1 MEYKKEAERSD
12 NTEPIIRNAERAA
25 YILGIPD
32 KAFREQS
39 KRKMNTYS
47 KVANASRN
55 RRVYEFYPYLAAQAL
70 GIPVE
75 TLEERDR
82 EWKGEKDGDNV

>member
-32 KAFREQS
+32 KAFREQA

-82 EWKGEKDGDNV
+82 EWKGEKDGDNA

>member
-1 MEYKKEAERSD
+1 MD
-12 NTEPIIRNAERAA
+12 PIIRNAERAA

-32 KAFREQS
+32 QAFREQA
-39 KRKMNTYS
+39 KRRMNAYS
-47 KVANASRN
+47 KVANTSRN

-75 TLEERDR
+75 ALEERDKK
-82 EWKGEKDGDNV
+82 WKDKERTQ

>member
-1 MEYKKEAERSD
+1 MD
-12 NTEPIIRNAERAA
+12 PIIRNAERAA
-25 YILGIPD
+25 YILGIP
-32 KAFREQS
+32 AQSYREQA

-47 KVANASRN
+47 KVANTSRN

-75 TLEERDR
+75 DLEERDKK
-82 EWKGEKDGDNV
+82 WKGGEK

>member
-1 MEYKKEAERSD
+1 MEYKTIKKGSD
-12 NTEPIIRNAERAA
+12 STEPIIRNAERAA

-32 KAFREQS
+32 QAFREQA

-47 KVANASRN
+47 KVANTSRN

-75 TLEERDR
+75 ALEERD
-82 EWKGEKDGDNV
+82 EKWKGDQK

>member
-12 NTEPIIRNAERAA
+12 NTDPIIRNAERAA
-25 YILGIPD
+25 YIMGIPD
-32 KAFREQS
+32 QAFREQA

-47 KVANASRN
+47 KVANTSRN
-55 RRVYEFYPYLAAQAL
+55 RREYEFYPYLAALAL

-82 EWKGEKDGDNV
+82 EW

>member
-32 KAFREQS
+32 QAFREQA

-47 KVANASRN
+47 KVANTSRN

-75 TLEERDR
+75 SLEERDKK
-82 EWKGEKDGDNV
+82 WKDKERTQ

>member
-1 MEYKKEAERSD
+1 M
-12 NTEPIIRNAERAA
+12 EPIIRSAERAA

-32 KAFREQS
+32 QAFREQA

-47 KVANASRN
+47 KVANTSRS

-75 TLEERDR
+75 ALEERDR
-82 EWKGEKDGDNV
+82 KWKGEKDGNV

>member
-1 MEYKKEAERSD
+1 MD
-12 NTEPIIRNAERAA
+12 PIIRNAERAA
-25 YILGIPD
+25 FILGIPD
-32 KAFREQS
+32 QAFREKA